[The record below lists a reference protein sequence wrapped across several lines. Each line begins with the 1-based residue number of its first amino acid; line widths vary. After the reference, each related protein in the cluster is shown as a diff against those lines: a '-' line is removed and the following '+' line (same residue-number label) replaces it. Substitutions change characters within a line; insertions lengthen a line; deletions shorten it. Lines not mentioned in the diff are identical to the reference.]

1 MENFISGSIYIIIL
15 GIVILCIA
23 ALIVASA
30 QKDQSFDKL
39 DISRKF
45 VLAVVLMLL
54 FGTAINLIAIVFVVF
69 LR

>member
-1 MENFISGSIYIIIL
+1 MENFISVSIYIIIL
-15 GIVILCIA
+15 CIVILCIA

-45 VLAVVLMLL
+45 MLAVVLMLL
-54 FGTAINLIAIVFVVF
+54 FGIVINLIAIVFVAF